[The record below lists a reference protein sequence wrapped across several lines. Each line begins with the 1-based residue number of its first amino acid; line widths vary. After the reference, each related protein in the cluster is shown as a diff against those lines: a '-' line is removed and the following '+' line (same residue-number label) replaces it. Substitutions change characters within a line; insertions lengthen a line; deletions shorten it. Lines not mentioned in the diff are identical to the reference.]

1 MSRIFGSW
9 FSFDGF
15 NAWKLQ
21 TAWDYVFFF
30 LVIAVGVVII
40 KLVIRIMDSRRDM
53 PHALART
60 AKKLK
65 RTGGPGSECY
75 INQTIRSKKDER
87 DYELIAVLPD
97 QVLAVKVFPFGLQ
110 IFGGVNEPRWRFC
123 FNKDERWADNPLG
136 ALEEQKVVLNRVFMR
151 AGVKN
156 VPVEKLIVFADN
168 YGTARFKV
176 DGVRECVAVG
186 YIKKW
191 RKDTKKNGKIDL
203 RAVKAALEEAFAGDA
218 NH

>member
-1 MSRIFGSW
+1 MSRIFGTW

-15 NAWKLQ
+15 NAWKLR
-21 TAWDYVFFF
+21 TVWDYIYFFA
-30 LVIAVGVVII
+30 IVVAGILLI
-40 KLVIRIMDSRRDM
+40 KLVIRIMDRQRDL

-65 RTGGPGSECY
+65 RVGGPGSECY
-75 INQTIRSKKDER
+75 VGKTVRSKKDVR

-151 AGVKN
+151 ADVKN
-156 VPVEKLIVFADN
+156 VPVETLIVFADN

-176 DGVRECVAVG
+176 DGVRECVALS
-186 YIKKW
+186 YLKKW

-203 RAVKAALEEAFAGDA
+203 RAVKAALEGAFESDT